1 MSHHHDEDSKKLKKR
16 LQNLKNRR
24 HQTINQ
30 HAAQHGR
37 ERDLDLER
45 EEEVRD
51 QAAEASER
59 GAKDRKDE
67 PAWSARMQEV
77 RNKLDG
83 RKRMAEE
90 RWNRYAGTAGGGGR
104 GL

>member
-1 MSHHHDEDSKKLKKR
+1 MSHHEEDSKKLKKK

-24 HQTINQ
+24 HQIINQ

-45 EEEVRD
+45 EEELRED
-51 QAAEASER
+51 AREASER
-59 GAKDRKDE
+59 GAKGKKDE
-67 PAWSARMQEV
+67 PAWSARMQEI

-83 RKRMAEE
+83 RKRMADE
-90 RWNRYAGTAGGGGR
+90 RWNRFAGTGGGGGR

>member
-1 MSHHHDEDSKKLKKR
+1 MSDQSDAKKLKKK

-24 HQTINQ
+24 HQMINQ
-30 HAAQHGR
+30 HAEQHGR

-45 EEEVRD
+45 EEELRD
-51 QAAEASER
+51 SAREASER
-59 GAKDRKDE
+59 GAKDKKNE
-67 PAWSARMQEV
+67 PTWSARMQEV

-83 RKRMAEE
+83 RKRQAED
-90 RWNRYAGTAGGGGR
+90 RWNRFAGTEGGGGR

>member
-1 MSHHHDEDSKKLKKR
+1 MNHHHDEKKLKKR

-45 EEEVRD
+45 EEEMRED
-51 QAAEASER
+51 AREASER
-59 GAKDRKDE
+59 GAKEKKDE

>member
-1 MSHHHDEDSKKLKKR
+1 MSDHSDAKKLKKK

-24 HQTINQ
+24 HQVINQ
-30 HAAQHGR
+30 HAEQHGR

-45 EEEVRD
+45 EEELRD
-51 QAAEASER
+51 SAREASER
-59 GAKDRKDE
+59 GAKNKKDE
-67 PAWSARMQEV
+67 PTWSARMQEV

-83 RKRMAEE
+83 RKRMAED
-90 RWNRYAGTAGGGGR
+90 RWNRFAGTEGGGGR

>member
-1 MSHHHDEDSKKLKKR
+1 MSHHEDDSKKLRKK

-24 HQTINQ
+24 HQIINQ
-30 HAAQHGR
+30 HAEQHGR

-45 EEEVRD
+45 EEELRD
-51 QAAEASER
+51 SAREASER
-59 GAKDRKDE
+59 GAKNKKDE

-83 RKRMAEE
+83 RKRMADE
-90 RWNRYAGTAGGGGR
+90 RWNRFAGTEGGGGR

>member
-1 MSHHHDEDSKKLKKR
+1 MSDHSDAKKLKRK

-24 HQTINQ
+24 HQVINQ
-30 HAAQHGR
+30 HAEQHGR

-45 EEEVRD
+45 EEELRD
-51 QAAEASER
+51 SAREASER
-59 GAKDRKDE
+59 GAKNKKDE
-67 PAWSARMQEV
+67 PTWSARMQEV

-83 RKRMAEE
+83 RKRMAED
-90 RWNRYAGTAGGGGR
+90 RWNRFAGTEGGGGR

>member
-1 MSHHHDEDSKKLKKR
+1 MQKK

-45 EEEVRD
+45 EEEIRK
-51 QAAEASER
+51 QASDASAR
-59 GAKDRKDE
+59 GAKDKKDD
-67 PAWSARMQEV
+67 PSWSARMQEV

-83 RKRMAEE
+83 RKRMAED
-90 RWNRYAGTAGGGGR
+90 RWNRFSGTSGGGGR